1 MGGARPTGKK
11 GDIAMADFDIPGIGQ
26 ARMNLALLAD
36 TPVVGQSEI
45 KRALIDELYVEIRA
59 ARIAGHSWRAVAE
72 AINSAVKMKISKE
85 MIVSYFREL
94 DKKYEAETGV
104 RALPEQ
110 MKRKQPVLYPSV
122 QKRGRQRKEL
132 GGGNANG

>member
-1 MGGARPTGKK
+1 
-11 GDIAMADFDIPGIGQ
+11 MADFDIPGIGQ

-45 KRALIDELYVEIRA
+45 KRELINELYVEIRA

-94 DKKYEAETGV
+94 DKKYEEETGV

-110 MKRKQPVLYPSV
+110 MKHKQPVLHPSV
-122 QKRGRQRKEL
+122 QKRVRQRREF
-132 GGGNANG
+132 GVGSANG